1 MTKTAFLRSWATQL
15 TIGAF
20 LLMAGTGLMLFFEF
34 EDGLTAVVH
43 QWLSWF
49 FLIGA
54 GAHIFVNFKPF
65 KSRLKSR
72 WGVAFTTI
80 FAAVFVLSCFS
91 WGMITGPQLER
102 PIEEALVFAPLSALA
117 AVTKNQPD
125 VIIAKLAG
133 QGIVATPEQSIYD
146 VVKKTGIDENILL
159 GIIFLPGGETL
170 AAK

>member
-1 MTKTAFLRSWATQL
+1 MTKMAFLRSWATQL

-43 QWLSWF
+43 QWFSWF

-72 WGVAFTTI
+72 SGTI
-80 FAAVFVLSCFS
+80 FAAGFGIVLVLSCFS
-91 WGMITGPQLER
+91 WGLITGPQLER

-117 AVTKNQPD
+117 AVIGNHPD

-133 QGIVATPEQSIYD
+133 QGIAATPEQSIYK
-146 VVKKTGIDENILL
+146 VAEKTGIDENILL
-159 GIIFLPGGETL
+159 GIIFLPDRKTL